1 VLHAPTFSRGNLLK
15 SADPRRVAFEVLCR
29 VEAGAFAD
37 LTLDAALSRAPEM
50 DPRDRGLATELVYGV
65 LRQRGRLDFVL
76 ARFCSQPLAKVEP
89 KVLTLLRLG
98 AYQLLLLDR
107 VPAPAA
113 IFETVELAR
122 RAGLERAT
130 GFINGILRALLR
142 APGGTALPDPAGEPL
157 SYLEHALSLPDWLA
171 RRWLAE
177 LGQEA
182 AFALADALRQPAPFT
197 LRVNT
202 LRTSREAFLGALAR
216 AGFEATPTRFAPEG
230 VIVAGRGGKPLPGAD
245 EGWFQVQ
252 DEASMLMPHLLAPQP
267 GERILDACA
276 APGGKTTEIAALTD
290 GYARILALDIHPKRV
305 AMIAAGARRLHCAGI
320 ETRCWDLTAP
330 PDFLTAGSFDRV
342 LVDAPCSGLG
352 VLRRNPETRWR
363 RQESE
368 IRQLADLQQTI
379 LDNVAGLVRPG
390 GVLLYSLCTLTPEE
404 TEGVVAAFLA
414 GHPEFVREDLRPLF
428 PNWQELFDDQGA
440 LRTLPHRHG
449 GMDAFFAVRLRK
461 Q

>member
-1 VLHAPTFSRGNLLK
+1 VLHAPHFSRGNLLK
-15 SADPRRVAFEVLCR
+15 SADPRRIAFEVLCR
-29 VEAGAFAD
+29 VEEGAYAD
-37 LTLDAALSRAPEM
+37 LTLDAALSRVPEM

-76 ARFCSQPLAKVEP
+76 GRFCSQALAKVEP

-113 IFETVELAR
+113 VHETVELAR

-130 GFINGILRALLR
+130 GFINGILRSLLR
-142 APGGTALPDPAGEPL
+142 APDGKALPDPAGEPL
-157 SYLEHALSLPDWLA
+157 AYLEHALSLPDWLA

-202 LRTSREAFLGALAR
+202 LRTDREAFLAALDR
-216 AGFEATPTRFAPEG
+216 TGFEATPTRFAPEG
-230 VIVAGRGGKPLPGAD
+230 VIVTGRGAKRLPGAD
-245 EGWFQVQ
+245 DGWFQVQ
-252 DEASMLMPHLLAPQP
+252 DEASMLIPHLLAPLP

-290 GYARILALDIHPKRV
+290 GHTRILALDLHPKRV
-305 AMIAAGARRLHCAGI
+305 AMVAAGARRLHCEGI

-330 PDFLTAGSFDRV
+330 PDFLAAGSFDRV

-363 RQESE
+363 RTEPE
-368 IRQLADLQQTI
+368 IRQLADLQRRI
-379 LDNVAGLVRPG
+379 LDNIAGLVRPG

-404 TEGVVAAFLA
+404 TEGVVAVFLA
-414 GHPEFVREDLRPLF
+414 EHPEFAREDLRPIF
-428 PNWQELFDDQGA
+428 PEWQQLFDEQGA

-449 GMDAFFAVRLRK
+449 GMDAFFAVRFRR